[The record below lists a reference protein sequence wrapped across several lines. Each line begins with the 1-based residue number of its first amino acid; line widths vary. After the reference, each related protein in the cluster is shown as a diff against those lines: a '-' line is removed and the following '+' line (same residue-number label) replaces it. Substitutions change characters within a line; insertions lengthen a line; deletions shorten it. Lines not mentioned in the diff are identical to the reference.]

1 MRSAIGLVMGLLA
14 LANADCVAALDL
26 RVGVGSGCTHAT
38 LQDALNAIA
47 GVGGSHNIRIN
58 AGVHAVP
65 DGMNY
70 QPTVLQAFV
79 VLEGGYA
86 SCTAATP
93 SGSATSDAGRSI
105 FSASGGLGRSVLQL
119 QINGLTGSFQMR
131 RIALQD
137 GDAIN
142 TAERYNH
149 GGGLAVYGN
158 ASVLI
163 GSGTTIRNNL
173 AGHGGGV
180 ALVGSLAYHA
190 GEALARPDFYIDEG
204 AEIRNNTA
212 VADGGGIYCGGAI
225 SIVGDPL
232 SVSRHGS
239 IVHRNGSILNNQA
252 GGAGSAI
259 NCRGSYAGGGYQPRP
274 LPGALA
280 LVANNGGA
288 PGNFCAIAAT
298 LDLVVPVNGID
309 ERVLGA
315 DDGSNGLL
323 VISNNTGTNDSGLCV
338 ENWGDR
344 GGASP
349 APVPMP
355 RFAIQNVWFSGNTVS
370 RAGTSVLAHSSAL
383 MVTAALELAL
393 RASGRNTVCAVD
405 MPCVLFEANAVA
417 GDFPV
422 GVTGAAVR
430 MGNGSE
436 TTLWIE
442 RARFTGNTAQDA
454 LIAVQ
459 YRNSIYLQQS
469 SVIDGNT
476 VNGTEAVLFALRTPS
491 GATAPAPDARLMHN
505 TITGNTHARFFRLD
519 DNSVLSSQGNV
530 LNAPATRLLRFGNA
544 PAANLTLKWCNYLTT
559 LSDAGY
565 SGATQVADDFG
576 PLVTVTGALALGASF
591 APPLSLIDQ
600 CQRPLAGFPV
610 SSTLIDYRGRLFG
623 NLVAPT
629 NPNRLGD
636 LGAIEFYSEVV
647 FRDGFEGGM

>member
-1 MRSAIGLVMGLLA
+1 MIALGASNSAM
-14 LANADCVAALDL
+14 ALDL
-26 RVGVGSGCTHAT
+26 RVGVGTGCTHAT
-38 LQDALNAIA
+38 LQGALSAIEA
-47 GVGGSHNIRIN
+47 VGGSHNIRIN
-58 AGVHAVP
+58 AGSYATP
-65 DGMNY
+65 DGMVY
-70 QPTVLQAFV
+70 QPTVVQAFV

-93 SGSATSDAGRSI
+93 AGSATSDAGRSI
-105 FSASGGLGRSVLQL
+105 FSGSGGLGRSVLQL
-119 QINGLTGSFQMR
+119 QINGLVGSLQMR
-131 RIALQD
+131 RIALQG
-137 GDAIN
+137 GDATN

-163 GSGTTIRNNL
+163 GSGTSIRNNL

-180 ALVGSLAYHA
+180 ALVGSEIFAN
-190 GEALARPDFYIDEG
+190 EALARPDFYIEEG

-232 SVSRHGS
+232 SRPRHGS
-239 IVHRNGSILNNQA
+239 IVHRDGSILNNQA

-274 LPGALA
+274 RPGALA

-288 PGNFCAIAAT
+288 PGNFCAIDAT
-298 LDLVVPVNGID
+298 LDMVFPANGID

-315 DDGSNGLL
+315 EDGSNGLL
-323 VISNNTGTNDSGLCV
+323 VISNNSGTRDSGLCV
-338 ENWGDR
+338 VGWGDR

-355 RFAIQNVWFSGNTVS
+355 RFVIQNVWFSNNTVG
-370 RAGTSVLAHSSAL
+370 RAGTSTLAHSSAL
-383 MVTAALELAL
+383 AVEVALELTL
-393 RASGRNTVCAVD
+393 RSSGLATVCAAD
-405 MPCVLFEANAVA
+405 TPCVLFEANAVA
-417 GDFPV
+417 DGFPA
-422 GVTGAAVR
+422 GVIGAAIR
-430 MGNGSE
+430 IGNGAT

-442 RARFTGNTAQDA
+442 RARLTGNIAQEA
-454 LIAVQ
+454 LVAVQ

-476 VNGTEAVLFALRTPS
+476 VNGTEGVLFALGAPS
-491 GATAPAPDARLMHN
+491 GPTAPAPIARLLHN
-505 TITGNTHARFFRLD
+505 TFTGNTHARFFRLD
-519 DNSVLSSQGNV
+519 DNSVLTSQGNV
-530 LNAPATRLLRFGNA
+530 LHAPATRLLRFGDA

-559 LSDAGY
+559 LSDTGF

-576 PLVTVTGALALGASF
+576 PLVTVTGALALGAGF
-591 APPLSLIDQ
+591 APPLSLIDR
-600 CQRPLAGFPV
+600 CQRPLVLFPV
-610 SSTLIDYRGRLFG
+610 SATLIDYRGRLFG
-623 NLVAPT
+623 NPVAPA

-636 LGAIEFYSEVV
+636 LGAIEFYSEVILQ
-647 FRDGFEGGM
+647 DGFEGGM